1 MKREPTHTFQ
11 RQTKMAEQTGEDVIS
26 GENLD
31 AILQLLFCDFFEEEM
46 KSLIDEVTD
55 EVISKVC
62 LFYSENVADKK
73 GNTVFT

>member
-1 MKREPTHTFQ
+1 
-11 RQTKMAEQTGEDVIS
+11 MAEQTGEDVIS

-31 AILQLLFCDFFEEEM
+31 AILQLLFCDFFEKEM
-46 KSLIDEVTD
+46 RSLIEVTD